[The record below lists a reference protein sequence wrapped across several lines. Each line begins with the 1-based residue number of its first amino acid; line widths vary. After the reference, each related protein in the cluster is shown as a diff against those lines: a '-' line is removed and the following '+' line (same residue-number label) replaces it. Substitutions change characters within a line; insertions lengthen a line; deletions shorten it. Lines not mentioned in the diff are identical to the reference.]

1 MPEVVFEPRSTTIK
15 RTSCLTYPL
24 DHGFLF
30 HICSPN
36 DVTLIQGIT
45 ILHPL
50 CLSKYKNICYQF
62 RTLRNLRIDIK
73 DRLEDYNLRRLTS
86 STRSSST
93 SSFRSTLS
101 DLKRG
106 QQYLGALV
114 AVVRSIRY
122 MYITAKVW

>member
-1 MPEVVFEPRSTTIK
+1 MGVMRRSWAILAQVVPSSCHEP
-15 RTSCLTYPL
+15 YP
-24 DHGFLF
+24 DH
-30 HICSPN
+30 
-36 DVTLIQGIT
+36 
-45 ILHPL
+45 
-50 CLSKYKNICYQF
+50 ICYQF
-62 RTLRNLRIDIK
+62 RILRNLRIDIK

>member
-50 CLSKYKNICYQF
+50 CLSKYKNILARSKRGRFDASYKLQE
-62 RTLRNLRIDIK
+62 RIK
-73 DRLEDYNLRRLTS
+73 DKWVLE
-86 STRSSST
+86 STIQKWNMKTRFLST
-93 SSFRSTLS
+93 KT
-101 DLKRG
+101 D
-106 QQYLGALV
+106 QN
-114 AVVRSIRY
+114 
-122 MYITAKVW
+122 